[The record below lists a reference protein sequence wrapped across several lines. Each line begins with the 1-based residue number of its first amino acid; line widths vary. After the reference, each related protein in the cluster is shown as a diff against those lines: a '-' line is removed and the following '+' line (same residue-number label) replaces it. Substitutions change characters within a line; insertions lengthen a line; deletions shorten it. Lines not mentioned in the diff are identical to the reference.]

1 MNVLK
6 QTSNTRRAF
15 TLLELM
21 MVVTIIGLLM
31 SMSVVVMYGFIDQ
44 AEEEAT
50 SATIQKINRL
60 LEERVEGFD
69 RAFKGVRKDTAT
81 RKMRILLAD
90 PNVDGDQADGI
101 FGVKDAVVDI
111 LAKKALFRFEFP
123 QRFDELLFF
132 GDPAVSVPGLPQ
144 SIYLAICAP
153 AARVKL
159 GLPLTTPLTDAA
171 IAAEVATTFALGAS
185 SPETESSELL
195 YFALI
200 KSGSLGAAAVDSDRF
215 TENEIRDTD
224 GDGLPEFVDN
234 WGQPLRYYRWP
245 TRLIDVDPPVP
256 FQPYL
261 TNLADPT
268 GTNDPTDVALDLD
281 NNGTFDIG
289 QRTIT
294 KGERDVANLLLKG
307 LPPAPSILPSNAMPR
322 DLLLIDPDDPV
333 GRLYA
338 ELEHL
343 NGTNGK
349 PTLALEYNEA
359 KYHTPDTFH
368 APLVVSAGPD
378 GVLGLFEPNDTT
390 RRGNLALPTAYD
402 FVGQMPSTTSLD
414 GNNTHSEPADIMI
427 CVDQLSDNIT
437 SRNKLSGGRQ

>member
-1 MNVLK
+1 MQVLK
-6 QTSNTRRAF
+6 KTLNIRRAF
-15 TLLELM
+15 TLLELL
-21 MVVTIIGLLM
+21 MVVAIIGLLM

-60 LEERVEGFD
+60 LEERIEGFD

-81 RKMRILLAD
+81 KNMRILLAD
-90 PNVDGDQADGI
+90 PNGDGDQADGI
-101 FGVKDAVVDI
+101 FGVKDAVVAI

-123 QRFDELLFF
+123 QRFEELLSF
-132 GDPAVSVPGLPQ
+132 GDPAISVPGLPQ
-144 SIYLAICAP
+144 SMYLAIAAP

-159 GLPLTTPLTDAA
+159 SLPLTTPLTDPL
-171 IAAEVATTFALGAS
+171 IAAEVASTFALGVS
-185 SPETESSELL
+185 FPETESSELL

-245 TRLIDVDPPVP
+245 TRLIDAAPILVP
-256 FQPYL
+256 FQPVL
-261 TNLADPT
+261 DNP
-268 GTNDPTDVALDLD
+268 NDNTDVLVNVDTD
-281 NNGTFDIG
+281 NDGTPDTIIG

-294 KGERDVANLLLKG
+294 QTERDVANLLLKG
-307 LPPAPSILPSNAMPR
+307 LPPAPSMLPNNAMPR

-338 ELEHL
+338 ELENL

-378 GVLGLFEPNDTT
+378 GVLGLYEPNDTANA
-390 RRGNLALPTAYD
+390 GNLAAYNFTLTLAQIID
-402 FVGQMPSTTSLD
+402 V
-414 GNNTHSEPADIMI
+414 I
-427 CVDQLSDNIT
+427 SDNIT